1 MESTAVKTGL
11 TDQELDAMAE
21 RVLSEGQFDLPADG
35 EGAEEILTDEYGL
48 PFEPEGCY
56 NSAPLAFEEMVQA
69 LWIVTNNAHYAATRY
84 NRHSPTYMLLS
95 DYLEKNIRQL
105 GSCCITKAVL
115 EKSGEEFTL
124 LDNVSLHELYCMVS
138 LHFRK
143 CISAYNE
150 VMGRGD
156 ALDMNIISR
165 MFRWAALA
173 ERLKATE
180 DKIQK
185 IREGKINIDSM
196 LERARVY
203 KNEPGTRRDKSADT
217 VNPRLRASSLP
228 VMRSFA
234 NEIKR
239 QNKEAEWATKRE
251 QLEAE
256 RARKRLERGG
266 IIEPGSLISPGRTI
280 NPGRFIPPMK
290 IPEIR
295 MEPGQLRKLLAD
307 EAKSRGDFSE
317 AEIIAHEDFDLLMER
332 FRKLRDEGR
341 IIDKKPG
348 TCNMTQA
355 DRSRMGPSDETRK
368 KLREKRKKK
377 K

>member
-48 PFEPEGCY
+48 PFELEGCY

-203 KNEPGTRRDKSADT
+203 KNEPGSRRDKSADT
-217 VNPRLRASSLP
+217 VNPRLRASALP

-239 QNKEAEWATKRE
+239 QNKEAERAEKRE

-266 IIEPGSLISPGRTI
+266 IIQPGSLISPGRTI

-290 IPEIR
+290 IPEIG

-317 AEIIAHEDFDLLMER
+317 AEKISHEDFDLLMER

-341 IIDKKPG
+341 IIEKRPRSV
-348 TCNMTQA
+348 TQET
-355 DRSRMGPSDETRK
+355 RPPSGPSAETRK
-368 KLREKRKKK
+368 KLREKRRKKK
-377 K
+377 